1 MAVEII
7 FGAERSGKKT
17 FLLQKAG
24 EVIRSKGSDQLILLV
39 PTQASLRNIP
49 GMILEEASMQAIFTP
64 NIYTF
69 ESLAEKIIREADIG
83 LKKIDSIRSQY
94 LLSEIIS
101 DHIER
106 GAIELFRESAPRKGF
121 LNYIHSFINSMKQ
134 AEIPAEMILEDL
146 KDKKS
151 GLAEAVSIYKSYQ
164 DYLHSNNLYDDS
176 GLFWKAKEVLA
187 ESIPKFLKKP
197 DVLIIYGFTS
207 FTYIQRNILEIL
219 RTAIPNII
227 LSVCYEDD
235 PQRNDLF
242 NETFNIISSLK
253 EPSPVKTSMTVSDNG
268 WRFRELERRL
278 FRIKTTPDSVPPA
291 DLSAAKGGI
300 RLFNAPD
307 IPAEMEVLSTKIKI
321 LIIEGG
327 YAPDEIAVVCS
338 VMKDYEKYIRR
349 AFNSAGIPFAMPI
362 SSPAN
367 STPIGIFITKM
378 IQTAISNLPRK
389 DLKDL
394 SGSRFF
400 YMYYKSLQE
409 NSNPKSDESVLNFP
423 ECSASAANLIESS
436 SVSRGISSWLEHFNT
451 LISSKILPVQE
462 AVARA
467 LIAFIN
473 IHLEL
478 RNAADMTRAGDV
490 LKDLLDKISRQEN
503 LADLH
508 KWSKSNYERDAVDSL
523 ITLFELT
530 LPTIKKEP
538 DKTSCTVL
546 KKLLFA
552 LERTNI
558 ESENISEGKI
568 LVTNPYAFRG
578 RRTRALFFIGLN
590 NGAFPKYQRM
600 SGIPFHSEIVKLGD
614 EYGPRLPR
622 KLDSAQD
629 QMILFYSVLCSA
641 DNLITLSWVQNDEND
656 KSIFINDVLH
666 SIEGLKIETEILF
679 CLKPEYSRITN
690 PSKLFQ
696 AMQIALLNKKTP
708 VSIGNEKPEGK
719 NLTSETDEEEMVPA
733 RYLQQ
738 NIDRHSA
745 LSYVEN
751 RREGTTAPDYHD
763 GVLSSPKA
771 IEAIRKRYQADF
783 NFTASMF
790 NDFGHCPF
798 KFFSANVLKLRIL
811 DEKDDE
817 FRPLDEGS
825 AFHSIL
831 RSLYSFLL
839 REKIEKGIEIYEIEK
854 KEILGFLDGFIEDYF
869 REGEIQRKVLF
880 TEYLDAKKA
889 EMKKILRRFVSFDL
903 DKLGTFVPRMFEAG
917 FGEFS
922 RKDEIDLVS
931 ITKPATIEYESEKI
945 SLAGRIDR
953 VDIEDENGESNILVL
968 DYKTSSYFGK
978 KELNAGMDF
987 QLQIYLLAA
996 EEIAIRAGLK
1006 PKSINALYCSIKKM
1020 ERGKTLAS
1028 ERDTMIYRDNK
1039 ETLEVFDLTKK
1050 YMFAYK
1056 NLINSGFFPPYVKTD
1071 CGYCGMRR
1079 LCRFNQTR
1087 IEVKRMQGA
1096 EDA

>member
-64 NIYTF
+64 KIYTF
-69 ESLAEKIIREADIG
+69 ESLAEKIIHEAGIG

-134 AEIPAEMILEDL
+134 AEIPAEMILADL
-146 KDKKS
+146 KGEKS

-164 DYLHSNNLYDDS
+164 DYLHSNNLYDDN

-187 ESIPKFLKKP
+187 ESIPEFLKKP
-197 DVLIIYGFTS
+197 DVLMIYGFTS

-219 RTAIPNII
+219 LIAIPNVII
-227 LSVCYEDD
+227 SICYEDD
-235 PQRNDLF
+235 PQRDDLF
-242 NETFNIISSLK
+242 NETGYIIESL
-253 EPSPVKTSMTVSDNG
+253 EGSSPVKTPMPVSDNG
-268 WRFRELERRL
+268 WRFREIERRL
-278 FRIKTTPDSVPPA
+278 FKAKTAANNVQPA
-291 DLSAAKGGI
+291 DLSTIRDGI
-300 RLFNAPD
+300 RLFSAPD
-307 IPAEMEVLSTKIKI
+307 IPAEMEGLSSRIKN

-327 YAPDEIAVVCS
+327 YAPDEIAVVCP

-349 AFNSAGIPFAMPI
+349 AFNSAGIPFALPFSRPVNCIPI
-362 SSPAN
+362 SNFIMKISRAA
-367 STPIGIFITKM
+367 IGE
-378 IQTAISNLPRK
+378 LPRK

-394 SGSRFF
+394 AGSRFF
-400 YMYYKSLQE
+400 YRYYKSLRE
-409 NSNPKSDESVLNFP
+409 NPESDESILSFS
-423 ECSASAANLIESS
+423 ECSALAVNLIESS
-436 SVSRGISSWLEHFNT
+436 SISRGISSWLEHFNT

-462 AVARA
+462 AVART

-478 RNAADMTRAGDV
+478 RKAADMTTAGKI
-490 LKDLLDKISRQEN
+490 LKDLLDKISCQEN
-503 LADLH
+503 IADLD
-508 KWSKSNYERDAVDSL
+508 KWSKNNYERDAVDSL
-523 ITLFELT
+523 SVLFELT

-538 DKTSCTVL
+538 DKTSCAAL

-558 ESENISEGKI
+558 ESENIPEGKI

-600 SGIPFHSEIVKLGD
+600 SGIPFHSEIIKLGD
-614 EYGPRLPR
+614 EYEPRLPR
-622 KLDSAQD
+622 RLDSAQD
-629 QMILFYSVLCSA
+629 QMILFYSILCSA
-641 DNLITLSWVQNDEND
+641 DDLITFSWVQNDEND

-666 SIEGLKIETEILF
+666 SVEGLKIETEIPF

-708 VSIGNEKPEGK
+708 VSIGSEKPEGK

-738 NIDRHSA
+738 NIERHSA

-751 RREGTTAPDYHD
+751 RREGIEAPDYYD
-763 GVLSSPKA
+763 GVLSSPKT
-771 IEAIRKRYQADF
+771 IEAIRKKYQTDF

-817 FRPLDEGS
+817 FRPPDEGS
-825 AFHSIL
+825 AYHSIL

-869 REGEIQRKVLF
+869 REGEITRKILI

-889 EMKKILRRFVSFDL
+889 EMKKILRRFVNFDL
-903 DKLGTFVPRMFEAG
+903 DGLGTFIPRMFEAG
-917 FGEFS
+917 FGKLS
-922 RKDEIDLVS
+922 RKEDIDSVS
-931 ITKPATIEYESEKI
+931 ITEPVTIEYESEKI
-945 SLAGRIDR
+945 NLSGKIDR
-953 VDIEDENGESNILVL
+953 VDIEDENGESGILVL
-968 DYKTSSYFGK
+968 DYKTSSYSGK
-978 KELNAGMDF
+978 KELIAGMDF

-996 EEIAIRAGLK
+996 EDIAIRSGLK
-1006 PKSINALYCSIKKM
+1006 PKEISALYCAIKKL
-1020 ERGKTLAS
+1020 EKGKKLARNGN
-1028 ERDTMIYRDNK
+1028 EMIYRDSR
-1039 ETLEVFDLTKK
+1039 ETLEVSDLTIK
-1050 YMFAYK
+1050 YIFAYK
-1056 NLINSGFFPPYVKTD
+1056 NLINAGFFPPYVKTD

-1087 IEVKRMQGA
+1087 IELKRMQEA
-1096 EDA
+1096 DDA